1 MVDSAKI
8 KKLDNSVLF
17 FFSYMWKQHVP
28 KPLWYLAKKTPKIL
42 PNAVQQTWFGNEGVS
57 GVSAEGNSW
66 VM

>member
-1 MVDSAKI
+1 
-8 KKLDNSVLF
+8 
-17 FFSYMWKQHVP
+17 MWKQHVP
-28 KPLWYLAKKTPKIL
+28 KPLWYLAKKNPKIL